1 MLSQL
6 ELDTAPKVTLAGK
19 EYPIPLLAPRQ
30 NRIVIPK
37 LIELMKAFTEG
48 GALSA
53 LNITMKLTTQQY
65 DDLSEIIWVA
75 LTRGTPSLAK
85 DDFLDMSID
94 LMELIA
100 AMDIVAQQC
109 GVMKRAGEAKPG
121 EAKAVTV
128 SPIGTGSSPE

>member
-6 ELDTAPKVTLAGK
+6 ELDAAPKVTLAGK
-19 EYPIPLLAPRQ
+19 EFPIPLLVPRQ

-37 LIELMKAFTEG
+37 LIDLMKGFTEG

-53 LNITMKLTTQQY
+53 INITMKLTTQQY

-75 LTRGTPSLAK
+75 LTRATPTLTK
-85 DDFLDMSID
+85 DDFLDMPID

-109 GVMKRAGEAKPG
+109 GVMKRAGGTKPG
-121 EAKAVTV
+121 EAKAVAV